1 MAVIL
6 MIILMLLS
14 VMGWIYEMR
23 TETEDDK
30 KKKMWLFDH
39 DLY

>member
-1 MAVIL
+1 MAVSL

-14 VMGWIYEMR
+14 VIGWIYEML

-39 DLY
+39 GLY